1 MEEGKYG
8 GISMRHSTLDNR
20 IRETFTHFLYNI
32 DKYNNDPEYRE
43 KVLKYQKQRKV
54 NA

>member
-20 IRETFTHFLYNI
+20 EKMRHNLYNI